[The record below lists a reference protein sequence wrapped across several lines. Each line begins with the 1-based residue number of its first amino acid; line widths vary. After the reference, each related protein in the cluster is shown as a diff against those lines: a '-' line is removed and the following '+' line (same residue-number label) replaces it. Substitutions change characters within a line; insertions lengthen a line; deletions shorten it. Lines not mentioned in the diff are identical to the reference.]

1 MTFIT
6 MSKKELGR
14 YEIIKRL
21 IRKEINGTKAASLL
35 RLSIRQVRRLKGRVK
50 KYGAKGLLHESRG
63 KSGHNRLGGEERGR
77 IIKLLRQHYHDFGPT
92 FASEKLA
99 EDHHLKHD
107 PKTIRQIMIDEELWK
122 PEKKANGSIH
132 REWRERK
139 SAYGE
144 MVQFDGSYEHWFEN
158 RGGSGEVCLLATIDD
173 ATGKLVRAEFADHE
187 GVLPVFDFWQKYLDA
202 HGRPRLI
209 YLDKFST
216 YHQNQAVAFENGS
229 TLTQFQRAMGELR
242 IEVIPA
248 NSPQAKG
255 RVERL
260 FGTLQD
266 RLIKELRLADISTI
280 ACANQFLEKVFI
292 PKFNRK
298 FAVAPRSDINLH
310 QELSGRER
318 SSLSGILSKQTAR
331 TIQNDF
337 TLAFKSRW
345 YQLTREQRVTVCKK
359 DKVIIEEHTDGAILI
374 RLRGKY
380 LNYQVLPQRPARA
393 VKPVW
398 VLAASIKT
406 KGGGVSP
413 RRAKKPAPNHPWRQY
428 AYAANKL
435 AINKTKVGHFNF
447 PESRTF

>member
-6 MSKKELGR
+6 MSKKELSR

-21 IRKEINGTKAASLL
+21 IRKEINGTKTAELL
-35 RLSIRQVRRLKGRVK
+35 HLSVRQVRRLKGRVK
-50 KYGAKGLLHESRG
+50 KNGVKGLVHAGRG
-63 KSGHNRLGGEERGR
+63 KQSNSHLGETERLK
-77 IIKLLRQHYHDFGPT
+77 ITKLLHQHYHDFGPT

-107 PKTIRQIMIDEELWK
+107 PKTIRQIMIAEDLWK
-122 PEKKANGSIH
+122 PKKKKNGSIH

-158 RGGSGEVCLLATIDD
+158 RGDSGEVCLLAAIDD
-173 ATGKLVRAEFADHE
+173 AAGQIVSARFADHE
-187 GVLPVFDFWQKYLDA
+187 GVIPVFDFWQRYLPT
-202 HGRPRLI
+202 HGRPASI

-216 YHQNQAVAFENGS
+216 YHQNQSVACGNGD
-229 TLTQFQRAMGELR
+229 TLTQFQRAMGELA

-266 RLIKELRLADISTI
+266 RLIKELRLAGIQTI
-280 ACANQFLEKVFI
+280 DGANRFLEDIFI

-298 FAVAPRSDINLH
+298 FAVVPRSDVNLH
-310 QELSGRER
+310 QKLSGSEQNK
-318 SSLSGILSKQTAR
+318 LSGVLAKQTER
-331 TIQNDF
+331 TVQNDF
-337 TLAFKSRW
+337 TFSFKNQW
-345 YQLTREQRVTVCKK
+345 YQIVREQSVIVCKK
-359 DKVIIEEHTDGAILI
+359 DKVVIEERVDGTIHV
-374 RLRGKY
+374 RSRGKY
-380 LNYQVLPQRPARA
+380 LNYRILPQRPTRK
-393 VKPVW
+393 VEPEH
-398 VLAASIKT
+398 VLTAPT
-406 KGGGVSP
+406 QRGNTSP
-413 RRAKKPAPNHPWRQY
+413 KKPAPNHPWRQY
-428 AYAANKL
+428 QLTISKA
-435 AINKTKVGHFNF
+435 KVGHFNF

>member
-1 MTFIT
+1 
-6 MSKKELGR
+6 MSKKELSR
-14 YEIIKRL
+14 YEIIRRL
-21 IRKEINGTKAASLL
+21 IRKEINGTRAASLL
-35 RLSIRQVRRLKGRVK
+35 HLSVRQVRRLKGRVK
-50 KYGAKGLLHESRG
+50 KRGAKGLLHESRG
-63 KSGHNRLGGEERGR
+63 KSGHNRLGGEERNK
-77 IIKLLRQHYHDFGPT
+77 IIGLLRQHYHDFGPT

-122 PEKKANGSIH
+122 PQKKQNGSTH
-132 REWRERK
+132 RQWRERK

-144 MVQFDGSYEHWFEN
+144 MIQFDGSYEHWFED
-158 RGGSGEVCLLATIDD
+158 REDSGEVCLLAAIDD
-173 ATGKLVRAEFADHE
+173 ATGQVVSARFAGHE
-187 GVLPVFDFWQKYLDA
+187 GVLPVFDFWKKYLDA

-216 YHQNQAVAFENGS
+216 YHQNQAAAFENGS
-229 TLTQFQRAMGELR
+229 TLTQFQRAMEELR

-266 RLIKELRLADISTI
+266 RLVKELRLANISTI
-280 ACANQFLEKVFI
+280 AKANQFLEKVFI

-298 FAVAPRSDINLH
+298 FAVAPRSDVNLH

-318 SSLSGILSKQTAR
+318 SSLPGILSKQTER
-331 TIQNDF
+331 TVQNDF
-337 TLAFKSRW
+337 TFSLKNRW
-345 YQLTREQRVTVCKK
+345 YQIIREQKLAVCKK
-359 DKVIIEEHTDGAILI
+359 DKVIVEERPDGAIFI

-380 LNYQVLPQRPARA
+380 LNYQKLPQRPEREIE
-393 VKPVW
+393 PET
-398 VLAASIKT
+398 VLTAST
-406 KGGGVSP
+406 QRGNSSP
-413 RRAKKPAPNHPWRQY
+413 KKPAPNHPWRQY
-428 AYAANKL
+428 QLTISQAKS
-435 AINKTKVGHFNF
+435 GHFNF